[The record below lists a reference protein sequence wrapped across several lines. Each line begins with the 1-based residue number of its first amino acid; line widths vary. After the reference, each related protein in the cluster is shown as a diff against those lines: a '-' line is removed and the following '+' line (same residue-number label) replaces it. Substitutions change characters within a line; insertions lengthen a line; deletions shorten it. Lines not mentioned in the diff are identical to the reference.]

1 MMTHLLQ
8 CYTQDLHEEIDQ
20 ECSKYGTV
28 ENVIIYQVW
37 SRQQSF
43 PHYTARRSRTNPR
56 MPLSPSRFSWSSR
69 KTWTP
74 RRPRTPSTE
83 GTAEEASKEE
93 AAKKAAKD
101 TVEKTTLDTY
111 SSFLKVLRGPYDH
124 RLYLRP
130 GAVQSTRLHRDV
142 VDRHYSEGLNS
153 VEEHTLYLSV
163 TCIQQ
168 CNSEIWQFSDVDSL

>member
-83 GTAEEASKEE
+83 GTAEEASKEKADT
-93 AAKKAAKD
+93 AALKAAKD
-101 TVEKTTLDTY
+101 TAEKTY
-111 SSFLKVLRGPYDH
+111 SSFSRFFGGRTITAFIYDQE
-124 RLYLRP
+124 LYN
-130 GAVQSTRLHRDV
+130 QHDYT
-142 VDRHYSEGLNS
+142 EM
-153 VEEHTLYLSV
+153 
-163 TCIQQ
+163 
-168 CNSEIWQFSDVDSL
+168 